1 VVSTSYYGESG
12 ATSGC
17 GEIGAISRYHTNVTS
32 CCWVWLQSNFASSV
46 YDKVVLV
53 LAFAIIVLLL
63 AIPTVM
69 LQ

>member
-1 VVSTSYYGESG
+1 VVSTSYYGERG
-12 ATSGC
+12 ASSGC
-17 GEIGAISRYHTNVTS
+17 EIGAISRYHTNVTS

-46 YDKVVLV
+46 YDKVVLI

-63 AIPTVM
+63 AMPTVM